1 MTTVEDPGVA
11 NQKPEALPEV
21 AATYCLPLTAYVT
34 TPPFIGPPVLN
45 L

>member
-1 MTTVEDPGVA
+1 MTTVEDPGA
-11 NQKPEALPEV
+11 ALQKPDALPEV
-21 AATYCLPLTAYVT
+21 AATYCLPLTAYVS